1 MRMFHALLATLLLF
15 QSPTADDSGLNSQEQ
30 TQYKLQTQTGDRLE
44 LLENVIERY
53 RKIFN
58 DLGKRQDL
66 DGLLAVA
73 ENYSR
78 VLKLVDA
85 ESLRVPEKDRRK
97 SRPLRRVEIEL
108 RRTRDDLEDFKRSAS
123 AEQYTVFERFVG
135 ETEELRV
142 NILQL
147 IFGEE
152 TLKTK

>member
-1 MRMFHALLATLLLF
+1 MFHALLATLLLF
-15 QSPTADDSGLNSQEQ
+15 QSPTADDAGLNSQEQ

-53 RKIFN
+53 RKTFN

-85 ESLRVPEKDRRK
+85 ESLRIPEKDRRK

-108 RRTRDDLEDFKRSAS
+108 RKTRDDLEDFKRSAS